1 MQSFSL
7 YARDGAGL
15 SDAELRA
22 ALAQSLEGR
31 DLRRVLLL
39 PCLLYTS
46 CIYKKFVQYFKLFL

>member
-39 PCLLYTS
+39 PPDHTRLHSGAGRIVRIL
-46 CIYKKFVQYFKLFL
+46 